1 MEYRPDLTKFK
12 DVDFSFGK
20 NDLTDDLRTRKELS
34 SISQSIK
41 NVVLTAPGERPF
53 SDFGFG
59 LYNYF
64 WENDTIDTFVEM
76 KTKIT
81 SAINFYEPRVKV
93 DINDVEIN
101 KKAGNSIEI
110 NIRYRLA
117 DDLTQTITQNLSLI
131 ITEG

>member
-12 DVDFSFGK
+12 DVDFSFRK
-20 NDLTDDLRTRKELS
+20 NDLTDDLRTRQELS

-41 NVVLTAPGERPF
+41 NVILTGPGERPF

-64 WENDTIDTFVEM
+64 WENDTLETFIEM
-76 KTKIT
+76 KTKIA
-81 SAINFYEPRVKV
+81 SAINRYEPRVKV
-93 DINDVEIN
+93 NINDVEIN
-101 KKAGNSIEI
+101 KKSGNSIEI

-117 DDLTQTITQNLSLI
+117 NDLTQTTTQNLSII
-131 ITEG
+131 ITEA